1 MAILRFSWRGPTNS
15 IKYILQLICVKKDCF
30 YPIKVLE
37 MKFFNFWFPE
47 AQKLVE
53 KVAFFLIKPGL
64 DKFST
69 IAGGCQMELK
79 HGF

>member
-1 MAILRFSWRGPTNS
+1 M
-15 IKYILQLICVKKDCF
+15 CKKGLF
-30 YPIKVLE
+30 LPHTSVRNEVFEFLVH
-37 MKFFNFWFPE
+37 FPE

>member
-1 MAILRFSWRGPTNS
+1 M
-15 IKYILQLICVKKDCF
+15 CKKGLF
-30 YPIKVLE
+30 LHYTSARNEVFEYLGH
-37 MKFFNFWFPE
+37 FPE

-53 KVAFFLIKPGL
+53 KVAVFLIKPGL

-69 IAGGCQMELK
+69 IAGKCQMELK

>member
-1 MAILRFSWRGPTNS
+1 MELERVNQPLKEYFATSM
-15 IKYILQLICVKKDCF
+15 CKKGARNEVF
-30 YPIKVLE
+30 ELLGH
-37 MKFFNFWFPE
+37 FPE
-47 AQKLVE
+47 SQKLVE

-69 IAGGCQMELK
+69 VAGGCQMELK

>member
-1 MAILRFSWRGPTNS
+1 M
-15 IKYILQLICVKKDCF
+15 CKKGLF
-30 YPIKVLE
+30 LPHTSARNKVFEFLVH
-37 MKFFNFWFPE
+37 FPE

-64 DKFST
+64 DQIST
-69 IAGGCQMELK
+69 EAGRCQMKLK

>member
-1 MAILRFSWRGPTNS
+1 M
-15 IKYILQLICVKKDCF
+15 CKKGLF
-30 YPIKVLE
+30 LPHTSARNEVFEFLGH
-37 MKFFNFWFPE
+37 FPE
-47 AQKLVE
+47 SQKLVE

-69 IAGGCQMELK
+69 VAGGCQMELK

>member
-1 MAILRFSWRGPTNS
+1 M
-15 IKYILQLICVKKDCF
+15 CKKGLF
-30 YPIKVLE
+30 LPHSSARNEVFEFLGH
-37 MKFFNFWFPE
+37 FPE

-53 KVAFFLIKPGL
+53 KEAFFLIKPGL

-69 IAGGCQMELK
+69 RAGGFQMELK